1 MDGQERARDGLLTSI
16 SHQPS
21 GFPVRKL
28 LLQLDS
34 SPHPSVFDR
43 VVAFDG
49 GADEVMSYGGVTADD
64 VRDLVHGAIFTRGPK
79 DLRNTAI
86 FIGGTDMAA
95 GERILAV
102 VRKAFFGPLRV
113 SVMLD
118 SNGSNTTAVAAVV
131 KLQQAAGGI
140 EGGRAVITAGTG
152 PVGVRAAGLL
162 ARSGAEVVLTSRTPR
177 HGPLL
182 EQIQQRFGGSV
193 REVGMADGSQASGVL
208 DGATLLLNTG
218 PAGVCLVPRDAW
230 SGRSGLRVA
239 ADLNAVPP
247 FGIEGVEVAD
257 DGVDRAGVKTFG
269 ALGVGG
275 LKMKV
280 HKACIA
286 RLFERNDL
294 VLDAETIADLA
305 REIAPPAA

>member
-1 MDGQERARDGLLTSI
+1 MK
-16 SHQPS
+16 
-21 GFPVRKL
+21 KL
-28 LLQLDS
+28 LLQLDT

-64 VRDLVHGAIFTRGPK
+64 VRDLVHGAIFTRGSK

-86 FIGGTDMAA
+86 FIGGTNMTA
-95 GERILAV
+95 GEQILDV

-131 KLQQAAGGI
+131 KLQQASGQI

-152 PVGVRAAGLL
+152 PVGTRAAGLL
-162 ARSGAEVVLTSRTPR
+162 AKSGAEVVLTSRKPQ
-177 HGPLL
+177 HDALIA
-182 EQIQQRFGGSV
+182 QIQQRFGGSV
-193 REVGMADGSQASGVL
+193 REVAMLDASQASATL
-208 DGATLLLNTG
+208 EGATLLLNTG
-218 PAGVCLVPRDAW
+218 PTGACLVPRAAW
-230 SGRSGLRVA
+230 SHRRGLRVA

-247 FGIEGVEVAD
+247 LGIEGIELTD
-257 DGVDRAGVKTFG
+257 DGVEREGVTTFG

-275 LKMKV
+275 LKMKI

-294 VLDAETIADLA
+294 VLDAETIFDIA
-305 REIAPPAA
+305 RELVARP